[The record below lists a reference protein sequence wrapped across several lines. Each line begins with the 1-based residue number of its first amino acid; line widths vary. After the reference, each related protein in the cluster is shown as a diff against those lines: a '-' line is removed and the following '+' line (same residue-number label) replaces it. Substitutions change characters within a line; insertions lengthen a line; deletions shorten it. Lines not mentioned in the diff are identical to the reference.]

1 MADLSQPASISLAM
15 IRESLST
22 ALVCDA
28 LDSLGLREQSPR
40 LAWPVKTTAG
50 VLVGRC
56 KTTLWSERTTADSH
70 PYEKEL
76 LAVDTCQP
84 DQVMIAAA
92 GGSLR
97 SGLWGELLSTA
108 ARNSGCVGAIV
119 DGAVRDVAQM
129 TEMQF
134 PVFSKAISA
143 KGTVK
148 STLGS
153 VNIPV
158 VCAGVHVNPGDVVIA
173 DADGV
178 VIVPAGIAQ
187 QAADAAEA
195 REANEGEKRA
205 KLAKGVL
212 GLDMYN
218 MRGPLEKAGLKYID

>member
-40 LAWPVKTTAG
+40 LALPVKTTAG

-56 KTTLWSERTTADSH
+56 KTTLWSERTTTDPH

-97 SGLWGELLSTA
+97 SGIWGELLSTA
-108 ARNSGCVGAIV
+108 ARGWWSRLI
-119 DGAVRDVAQM
+119 
-129 TEMQF
+129 F
-134 PVFSKAISA
+134 AIS
-143 KGTVK
+143 GTPHRALASK
-148 STLGS
+148 Y
-153 VNIPV
+153 
-158 VCAGVHVNPGDVVIA
+158 CF
-173 DADGV
+173 
-178 VIVPAGIAQ
+178 
-187 QAADAAEA
+187 
-195 REANEGEKRA
+195 REKH
-205 KLAKGVL
+205 
-212 GLDMYN
+212 
-218 MRGPLEKAGLKYID
+218 